1 MSVNVFIVNRDGVS
15 RDADMNICLMIRDI
29 CVFGCEC
36 GADAVALAES
46 VVPELVFFRIFPED
60 RDVFAVIRRLLEIR
74 PASVIA
80 VAAFF
85 NDTDGE
91 LEKKCRAAGA
101 SSFFSEDLSDDN
113 FLYAIKNHTD
123 IIRSKK
129 EKKLADKD
137 AITSDEKFCSFITE
151 VLGYNDILSMNKR
164 FGNLKHGLSGNIV
177 YIRVLSFLYDFLVK
191 CFLSDI
197 KITIGTA
204 ADKRRI
210 IVLFKCDENII
221 NIAKEAVFYS
231 VAEKYITS
239 DGTFCRI
246 YMAIDADEF
255 KSSAGMPDFIEKR
268 RAPFNLSSEVLFETM
283 LDDIISGNLARL
295 RETVDFFA
303 EFIDIFSPLCDFL
316 LSYLPSCELEVYRD
330 CLANVL
336 KNLDTA
342 LAKVLELSK
351 GKEHDAEMFG
361 VESDLYEAVLR
372 LQLILYTYR
381 RI

>member
-46 VVPELVFFRIFPED
+46 VIPELVFFRVFPED
-60 RDVFAVIRRLLEIR
+60 RDVFAVIRRLLKIR

-91 LEKKCRAAGA
+91 LEKECRAAGA

-113 FLYAIKNHTD
+113 FLYVIKNHTD

-129 EKKLADKD
+129 EKKLADKET
-137 AITSDEKFCSFITE
+137 ISSDEKFCSFITE

-164 FGNLKHGLSGNIV
+164 FGNLKHGLSGNII

-210 IVLFKCDENII
+210 IVLFKYDENII

-239 DGTFCRI
+239 DDTFCKI

-255 KSSAGMPDFIEKR
+255 KSPASMQSFTEKR
-268 RAPFNLSSEVLFETM
+268 RTPFNLSLEVPFETM

-295 RETVDFFA
+295 RETVDFYA

-342 LAKVLELSK
+342 FTKVLEFSK
-351 GKEHDAEMFG
+351 GKEQDAQMFG
-361 VESDLYEAVLR
+361 VESDLYEAVLK
-372 LQLILYTYR
+372 LHLILYTYR